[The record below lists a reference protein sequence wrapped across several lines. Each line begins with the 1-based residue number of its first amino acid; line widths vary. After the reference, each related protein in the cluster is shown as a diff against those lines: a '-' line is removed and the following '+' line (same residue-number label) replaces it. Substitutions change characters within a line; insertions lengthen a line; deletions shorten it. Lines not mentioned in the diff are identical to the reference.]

1 VGLIYA
7 LALSLVFASPS
18 ALSLWPATY
27 PGISAARL
35 VAFLAGVLILVAY
48 GRYLRRHHLPRLLR
62 GLLVGAVSAFLGT
75 LLYQYVIR
83 LPMAQS
89 TLIQILP
96 GVPAR
101 AALILLHLHQRTG
114 SLLSAL
120 VSAGLNAI
128 IGAVATGWAGLPPRS
143 GESTGD
149 TANNTQA
156 SES

>member
-1 VGLIYA
+1 
-7 LALSLVFASPS
+7 
-18 ALSLWPATY
+18 
-27 PGISAARL
+27 
-35 VAFLAGVLILVAY
+35 
-48 GRYLRRHHLPRLLR
+48 
-62 GLLVGAVSAFLGT
+62 

-101 AALILLHLHQRTG
+101 AAIILLHLHQRTG

-120 VSAGLNAI
+120 VAAGLNAI